1 MKFDEPKCE
10 FSLKNSSFKCWL
22 FSPIFVADTK
32 IISRY
37 DIVALLIW
45 HLSYLSKSWL
55 SSETRTSW
63 LVVKEVMLKIDKYC
77 SKSAKTQLSKRVNN
91 CSKSSIKDTRAK
103 YIYQPWSSVFIVD
116 FEHALSI
123 WLTGVQLLIWTFF
136 DKIVIAIKSSY
147 FCKMTLFIET
157 NQSLTNF
164 LMITQKRPP

>member
-1 MKFDEPKCE
+1 M
-10 FSLKNSSFKCWL
+10 LVV

-63 LVVKEVMLKIDKYC
+63 LVVKEVMLKRDKYC

-123 WLTGVQLLIWTFF
+123 WLTGMQLLIWSFF
-136 DKIVIAIKSSY
+136 DKIVITTKSSY
-147 FCKMTLFIET
+147 FCEMTLFIET
-157 NQSLTNF
+157 KKSPTNF
-164 LMITQKRPP
+164 LMVTQKRSP